1 MSPQTVHQFAEKV
14 ALISD
19 ASDPVGRAV
28 AMQLALQGSYVVGL
42 FPGAENERQASVR
55 ELVELGTIAYGFA
68 IDPSSNAGA
77 AEAAAEISS
86 RFGRLD
92 LLVNCL
98 KSRAESS
105 FEAEDKSV
113 FLGIVR
119 RDLDSVHFLTQ
130 AVRGLMETRPR
141 PAIVNI
147 AVNGA
152 GFGAKAAALP
162 EADADDISRS
172 MLRSLPRNFRVNSV
186 EVGGSGEIWGSVSS
200 SPPPDDIA
208 RVVLFLL
215 SSESRAINGQ
225 VVRVGGF
232 G

>member
-1 MSPQTVHQFAEKV
+1 MSPQTVDQFAEKV

-19 ASDPVGRAV
+19 ASDPVGRAA

-42 FPGAENERQASVR
+42 FPGAENERDVSVR
-55 ELVELGTIAYGFA
+55 ELVELGTLAFGFA
-68 IDPSSNAGA
+68 IDPCSDSGA
-77 AEAAAEISS
+77 AEAAAEITS

-98 KSRAESS
+98 KSKAESS
-105 FEAEDKSV
+105 FEAKDKSV
-113 FLGIVR
+113 FLDVVR
-119 RDLDSVHFLTQ
+119 KDLDSVHVLTQ

-147 AVNGA
+147 AVGGT
-152 GFGAKAAALP
+152 GFGSKALAPP
-162 EADADDISRS
+162 EADAVDISRS
-172 MLRSLPRNFRVNSV
+172 MLRSLPRNFRVNGV
-186 EVGGSGEIWGSVSS
+186 EVGGGSEIWGSVSS
-200 SPPPDDIA
+200 CPPPDDIA

-225 VVRVGGF
+225 VLRVGGF